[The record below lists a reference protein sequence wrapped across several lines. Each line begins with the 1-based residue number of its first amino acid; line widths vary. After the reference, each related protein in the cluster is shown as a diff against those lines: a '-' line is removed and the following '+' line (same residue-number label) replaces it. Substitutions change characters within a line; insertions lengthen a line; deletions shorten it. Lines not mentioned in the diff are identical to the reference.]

1 VEAEFFEA
9 IRSGDI
15 AKVREI
21 IQTEPTLAKARTDR
35 GESAILL
42 AVYHGQREIAELLA
56 TGVELDIFE
65 AAALGRAEAIRN
77 FAELDPRL
85 VNAHAPD
92 GFTPLGL
99 AAYFG
104 HEEAV
109 RVLLERGADVNIAS
123 RNSFK
128 VAPLH
133 SSVARR
139 SASISRLLVE
149 RGADVNARQQGGYT
163 PLHEAAQNGD
173 DEIVELLL
181 EHGADA
187 SVRSEDGKTALDL
200 AVEKRHARVGDLLRA
215 RGPASKSEARRP

>member
-1 VEAEFFEA
+1 MESQLFEA

-21 IQTEPTLAKARTDR
+21 IQTEPTLAKARTER

-42 AVYHGQREIAELLA
+42 AIYHGEREIAELLA
-56 TGVELDIFE
+56 TGMELDIFE
-65 AAALGRAEAIRN
+65 AAALGHADRVRN
-77 FAELDPRL
+77 FAELDPHL
-85 VNAHAPD
+85 VNAYAPD

-104 HEEAV
+104 HEETV
-109 RVLLERGADVNIAS
+109 RLLLERGADVNTAS
-123 RNSFK
+123 KNSFK

-173 DEIVELLL
+173 DVIVELLL
-181 EHGADA
+181 EHGADG
-187 SVRSEDGKTALDL
+187 SLRSEDGKTALDL
-200 AVEKRHARVGDLLRA
+200 ATEKRHARVGEILRA
-215 RGPASKSEARRP
+215 RGASSKREARR